1 MFTGWRVR
9 PRWAAALLIR
19 SRKDLLERLRDHAVA
34 DGVRMDV
41 AERAEPRPVADVCGT
56 VHQVLVFEGACYVG
70 DGIARRGVRVDQG
83 RVEGIDAAAD
93 EQQRRIG
100 GAERRE
106 HIVIGH
112 GHDRDVRAGRRAEVG
127 QDRAQVLHHPR
138 RLRRAAGRLE
148 QAGDFVAL
156 RVEAEEVVRP
166 DVDRDERDLVFVRLE
181 KADRL
186 RKLRP
191 FRIENV
197 LVVTRGTAAQN
208 DGRILAAEAHR
219 HRRLAS
225 AAELDELKL
234 RVGRDERGVQLL
246 GVAMGIVTVRLEAR
260 GERVAK

>member
-1 MFTGWRVR
+1 VFAWTSPSANHVQSQTCAAQFT
-9 PRWAAALLIR
+9 
-19 SRKDLLERLRDHAVA
+19 RLSFSKAPA
-34 DGVRMDV
+34 TS
-41 AERAEPRPVADVCGT
+41 AT
-56 VHQVLVFEGACYVG
+56 
-70 DGIARRGVRVDQG
+70 ITRRGVRVDQG
-83 RVEGIDAAAD
+83 RVEVIDAAAD
-93 EQQRRIG
+93 EQLRRIG
-100 GAERRE
+100 DADRCED
-106 HIVIGH
+106 VVVGH

-219 HRRLAS
+219 HRRLAP
-225 AAELDELKL
+225 AAELDELEL